1 MTKNEA
7 IAVLTAAGV
16 HFDANAS
23 ATELST
29 LATLIKS
36 VPEDG
41 FMFGSN
47 KFADYIKSAKENEYP
62 NYGGGVPVGTI
73 VTFTGSGTVKIW
85 HNKRTDRDVN
95 ILIAFMQDESGKVW
109 EIASAAFSH
118 AEFPFVVFDGRDAAG
133 APKFKVVETKEMFP
147 FTSSVADRNSRL
159 AEIEVGKKFKVCRA
173 HGHYN
178 NPYATRVWDFDKT
191 WLEPVD

>member
-1 MTKNEA
+1 MNKNEA

-16 HFDANAS
+16 NYNANAS
-23 ATELST
+23 ATELVG

-36 VPEDG
+36 VPEG
-41 FMFGSN
+41 GLMFGSQ
-47 KFADYIKSAKENEYP
+47 KFADYVKSAKEREYP
-62 NYGGGVPVGTI
+62 NYGGSVPVGT
-73 VTFTGSGTVKIW
+73 TLSFTGSGTVRVW
-85 HNKRTDRDVN
+85 HNPRTDKDVS
-95 ILIAFMQDESGKVW
+95 ILVAYMVDQNNKVW
-109 EIASAAFSH
+109 EVASASFSKS
-118 AEFPFVVFDGRDAAG
+118 EFPFVVFDGKDAAG
-133 APKFKVVETKEMFP
+133 TPKFKEISTNELFP

-173 HGHYN
+173 HGHYA

>member
-1 MTKNEA
+1 MNKAEA

-16 HFDANAS
+16 NYNANAS
-23 ATELST
+23 AQELGA

-41 FMFGSN
+41 LMFSSP
-47 KFADYIKSAKENEYP
+47 KFADYVKSAKENEYP
-62 NYGGGVPVGTI
+62 NYGGDVPVGT
-73 VTFTGSGTVKIW
+73 VVAFTGGGTVKIW

-95 ILIAFMQDESGKVW
+95 ILVAFVRDENGKVW
-109 EIASAAFSH
+109 EIASASFSR
-118 AEFPFVVFDGRDAAG
+118 AEFPFVSFDGRDAAG
-133 APKFKVVETKEMFP
+133 APKFKEISTNELFS

-159 AEIEVGKKFKVCRA
+159 AEIEVGRKFKVCRA

-191 WLEPVD
+191 WLEPMD

>member
-16 HFDANAS
+16 NYNTNAS
-23 ATELST
+23 AQELDA

-41 FMFGSN
+41 FTFGSD
-47 KFADYIKSAKENEYP
+47 KFSDFVKKSKEREYP
-62 NYGGGVPVGTI
+62 NYGGSVPVGT
-73 VTFTGSGTVKIW
+73 TLSFTGSGTVKVW
-85 HNKRTDRDVN
+85 HNPRTDKDVS
-95 ILIAFMQDESGKVW
+95 ILVAYMVDGQNKVW

-118 AEFPFVVFDGRDAAG
+118 AEFPFVVFNGKDAAG
-133 APKFKVVETKEMFP
+133 TPKFKEISTNEMFP
-147 FTSSVADRNSRL
+147 FTQSVADRNSRL
-159 AEIEVGKKFKVCRA
+159 AEIAVGAKFKVCRA
-173 HGHYN
+173 HGHYA

>member
-1 MTKNEA
+1 MNKSEA

-16 HFDANAS
+16 NYNANAS
-23 ATELST
+23 AAELSA

-41 FMFGSN
+41 LMFSSP
-47 KFADYIKSAKENEYP
+47 KFEDYVKSTKEREYP
-62 NYGGGVPVGTI
+62 NFGGDVPVNTI
-73 VTFTGSGTVKIW
+73 LTFTGGGTVKVW
-85 HNKRTDRDVN
+85 HNLRTDRDVS
-95 ILIAFMQDESGKVW
+95 ILVVYMVDGQNKIW
-109 EIASAAFSH
+109 EVAASSFSKG
-118 AEFPFVVFDGRDAAG
+118 EFPFVSFDGRDAAG

-159 AEIEVGKKFKVCRA
+159 AEIEIGKKFKVCRA

-178 NPYATRVWDFDKT
+178 NPYSTRIFDFDKT
-191 WLEPVD
+191 WLEPVV